1 MKRSFR
7 KVLVLTGLL
16 VVAGTCAA
24 QAERDRGRR
33 EFETSCAV
41 CHGAEAR
48 GDGPLRPFLVKPPTD
63 LTTLARRNGGKFPT
77 REVMEIIDGRS
88 AAPIGSHGPRD
99 MPVWG
104 EVFLEQAQDD
114 PARTK
119 LHPEWSVR
127 ARIVALIDYLGQLQ
141 VK

>member
-1 MKRSFR
+1 MKRSFC

-88 AAPIGSHGPRD
+88 TAPIGSHGPRD